1 MLHSTA
7 IYIIIIYLFH
17 TSVMQ
22 QKKDDP
28 KVALSLI
35 YRLLIPSRVSQS
47 QYDSLPLVQDLEHVQ
62 VFRPIRNPALRR

>member
-7 IYIIIIYLFH
+7 IYIIIIHLFH
-17 TSVMQ
+17 TSAMQ

-28 KVALSLI
+28 KVVLFLI

-47 QYDSLPLVQDLEHVQ
+47 QYDSLPLVQDLEHV
-62 VFRPIRNPALRR
+62 

>member
-7 IYIIIIYLFH
+7 IHVIIMHLFH

-28 KVALSLI
+28 KAALSLI
-35 YRLLIPSRVSQS
+35 LSWATPS
-47 QYDSLPLVQDLEHVQ
+47 
-62 VFRPIRNPALRR
+62 FW

>member
-1 MLHSTA
+1 MLHSTT
-7 IYIIIIYLFH
+7 IYIIIIHLFH

-28 KVALSLI
+28 KAALFLI

-62 VFRPIRNPALRR
+62 VFRPVRNPALRR

>member
-7 IYIIIIYLFH
+7 IYIIIIHLFH

-28 KVALSLI
+28 KAALSLM
-35 YRLLIPSRVSQS
+35 YRLLIPLQVSQS
-47 QYDSLPLVQDLEHVQ
+47 PCGSVPLVQDSEPVQ
-62 VFRPIRNPALRR
+62 VFRPVRNQAPCR

>member
-7 IYIIIIYLFH
+7 IYIIIKHLFH

-28 KVALSLI
+28 KAVLSLM
-35 YRLLIPSRVSQS
+35 YRLLTPSRVFQS
-47 QYDSLPLVQDLEHVQ
+47 QCDSVPLVQDL
-62 VFRPIRNPALRR
+62 